1 MDEFNEVLT
10 TARKQSPYPHRADF
24 ARVAQIARRT
34 YERYE
39 AGSVIPAE
47 EYLERII
54 QHCAIPMETAARLRA
69 LRTIALAKRAGVPI
83 GTPLPE
89 LNVSE
94 LAERIQKEVEYELKR
109 AGVKLMPSTK
119 RVCARRIAM
128 ILSTALRKT

>member
-1 MDEFNEVLT
+1 MDEFRDALT
-10 TARKQSPYPHRADF
+10 QARKQSPYPHRTDF
-24 ARVAQIARRT
+24 ARRAQMTRRT

-54 QHCAIPMETAARLRA
+54 RHCAIPPETAERLWRLR
-69 LRTIALAKRAGVPI
+69 TEALAKRAGVPV
-83 GTPLPE
+83 GAPLPD
-89 LNVSE
+89 LDVSE